1 MSASAIAL
9 ARGALSQ
16 RRAWIVGGAV
26 RDGALG
32 RQLREDLDIVID
44 GDPGEAA
51 RALAGHARQAG
62 SPAACFSL
70 SQEFGG
76 WRVVARDGAWQ
87 VDFEPLRGGSLE
99 ADLLLRD
106 FTVNAIAEPISG
118 GVRID
123 PLGGLED
130 LAVGVL
136 RAAGPS
142 AFDDDPLRVLR
153 LVRIAVELG
162 LKPEATTS
170 RLAHASAGR
179 LRLVAAERIFAELC
193 RIVDAPAAVRGLR
206 LLGDLGAAAVVL
218 PEIDRMVGVQQS
230 HFHHLDVYDHTME
243 ALQQAICLQQDP
255 AAWLTQAGVEH
266 GAAVAA
272 VVQELLLEPLA
283 DGLNRG
289 SALRWGA
296 LLHDVAK
303 PATRAVRASDGRVT
317 FIGHDA
323 IGAEVAAELLCRL
336 RASERLQSHVA
347 ALVRHHL
354 RLGFLVHEPQPLA
367 RRTIF
372 SYLRATSPVA
382 ADVTLLS
389 IADRLATRGAKAQES
404 IAAHMRLGSGVLQ
417 AALDWHLQGPPQPL
431 VRGDEL
437 AAQLGIA
444 AGPRLGRLLG
454 ELAEAQ
460 YAGEIDTREAAI
472 AYARR
477 VNRLCADE
485 PRP

>member
-1 MSASAIAL
+1 VSASAIAL
-9 ARGALSQ
+9 ARSALSQ

-51 RALAGHARQAG
+51 RALAGHARKAG

-76 WRVVARDGAWQ
+76 WRVVARDHAWQ
-87 VDFEPLRGGSLE
+87 VDLEPLRGGSLE

-130 LAVGVL
+130 LAVGTL

-142 AFDDDPLRVLR
+142 AFQDDPLRVLR

-162 LKPEATTS
+162 LQPEATTL
-170 RLAHASAGR
+170 RLARACAGR
-179 LRLVAAERIFAELC
+179 LRTVAAERVFAELC
-193 RIVDAPAAVRGLR
+193 RILDAAAAVRGLR
-206 LLGDLGAAAVVL
+206 LLSDLDATAVVL
-218 PEIDRMVGVQQS
+218 PEIDRLAGVQQS
-230 HFHHLDVYDHTME
+230 HFHHLDVHGHTME
-243 ALQQAICLQQDP
+243 VLEQVIGLQRDA
-255 AAWLTQAGVEH
+255 AAWLAQAGVQQS
-266 GAAVAA
+266 AALAPA
-272 VVQELLLEPLA
+272 VQELLREPLA
-283 DGLNRG
+283 DGLHRG

-303 PATRAVRASDGRVT
+303 PATRAVRAGDGRVT
-317 FIGHDA
+317 FVGHDA
-323 IGAEVAAELLCRL
+323 LGAQDAAELLGRL
-336 RASERLQSHVA
+336 RASDRLQSHVA

-354 RLGFLVHEPQPLA
+354 RLGFLVHEPQPLS
-367 RRTIF
+367 RRTVF
-372 SYLRATSPVA
+372 SYLRAAGPVA

-389 IADRLATRGAKAQES
+389 IADRLATRGANAQES
-404 IAAHMRLGSGVLQ
+404 IQAHLRLGSGMLE
-417 AALDWHLQGPPQPL
+417 AALDWHRQGPPAPL
-431 VRGDEL
+431 LRGDEL
-437 AAQLGIA
+437 AAELGIPP
-444 AGPRLGRLLG
+444 GPRIGRLLE
-454 ELAEAQ
+454 ELAQAQ
-460 YAGEIDTREAAI
+460 YAGEIDTRETALAC
-472 AYARR
+472 ARR
-477 VNRLCADE
+477 LAQTE
-485 PRP
+485 